1 MIKVISDKKK
11 ICIVILSR
19 ANYGSIKTVLE
30 EITKSS
36 KLTLQIVLGG
46 SAVLEKYGTLDE
58 ILKKDGFKANRKLS
72 FMLDGENPETMTK
85 STGLA
90 IVEISTALKSLKPDF
105 VLTVGDRYETM
116 ATTICATYMNIP
128 LIHTMGGES
137 SGTIDESIRHATTKF
152 AHIHFPA
159 TKKAKN
165 KIIKLGEN
173 KKNVFFVGCPRIDL
187 VKKTLT
193 KKRSDLNKVLTGLGV
208 GREFNLNKDFLII
221 MQYSVTTEY
230 EDSKKQILNTLKA
243 VTNFNIPTLVFW
255 PNSDAGSNLISK
267 GIRTWR
273 EKNFE
278 KKFWFLKNL
287 PTETFYELLKKAK
300 CMVGN
305 SSSGIRECSYLGIP
319 FVNVGTRQKNREKGQ
334 NTINASNNP
343 KDISKA
349 IKKALK
355 LKPKKSKIYGEGNAA
370 KKIVKVLEKIRHI
383 NLQK

>member
-159 TKKAKN
+159 TKKAKK

-287 PTETFYELLKKAK
+287 PTETFYELFVDYKNFTSKEMYDKDMKILTLKWEVRKLKKK
-300 CMVGN
+300 LENG
-305 SSSGIRECSYLGIP
+305 
-319 FVNVGTRQKNREKGQ
+319 
-334 NTINASNNP
+334 
-343 KDISKA
+343 
-349 IKKALK
+349 KKK
-355 LKPKKSKIYGEGNAA
+355 
-370 KKIVKVLEKIRHI
+370 
-383 NLQK
+383 

>member
-90 IVEISTALKSLKPDF
+90 IIEISTALKSLKPDF

-159 TKKAKN
+159 TKKAKK

-187 VKKTLT
+187 VKKILT
-193 KKRSDLNKVLTGLGV
+193 KKSSDLNKVLSGLGV

-243 VTNFNIPTLVFW
+243 VANFNIPTLVFW

-334 NTINASNNP
+334 NTINASNKP

-349 IKKALK
+349 IKKAFK
-355 LKPKKSKIYGEGNAA
+355 LKPKKSKIYGNGDAA
-370 KKIVKVLEKIRHI
+370 KKIVKVLEKIKHI

>member
-1 MIKVISDKKK
+1 MVKVISDKKK

-30 EITKSS
+30 EINKSR
-36 KLTLQIVLGG
+36 KLTLQIILGG
-46 SAVLEKYGTLDE
+46 SAVLEKYGTLEE

-90 IVEISTALKSLKPDF
+90 IIEISTALKSLKPDF

-116 ATTICATYMNIP
+116 ATTICASYMNIP

-165 KIIKLGEN
+165 NIIKLGEN

-193 KKRSDLNKVLTGLGV
+193 KKKSELNKVLSGLGV

-230 EDSKKQILNTLKA
+230 EDSRKQILNTLKA
-243 VTNFNIPTLVFW
+243 VANFNIPTLVFW

-305 SSSGIRECSYLGIP
+305 SSSGIRECSYLGVP
-319 FVNVGTRQKNREKGQ
+319 FVNIGTRQKNREKGQ
-334 NTINASNNP
+334 NTINTSNKP

-349 IKKALK
+349 IEKAIK
-355 LKPKKSKIYGEGNAA
+355 LKPKKSKIYGDGNAA
-370 KKIVKVLEKIRHI
+370 KKIVKVLERIKHI

>member
-159 TKKAKN
+159 TKKAKK